1 MGTVTV
7 SAAKTSQG
15 AKQVFYVP
23 INFVPS
29 IMSSANDDSSFL
41 LSDLSAFCFFLSGG
55 RGWDFPCCV
64 D

>member
-29 IMSSANDDSSFL
+29 IMSSANDESSFL
-41 LSDLSAFCFFLSGG
+41 LSELSAFCFF
-55 RGWDFPCCV
+55 
-64 D
+64 